1 MELSSEPDLGVTP
14 LCDAL
19 PAEEVST
26 GGGGGV
32 SPLLQTEDTAGSSGA
47 GALCALG
54 TGNTVQRVLH

>member
-1 MELSSEPDLGVTP
+1 MTESDLGVAP

-32 SPLLQTEDTAGSSGA
+32 SPLLQAEDTAGSSGPW
-47 GALCALG
+47 ALS
-54 TGNTVQRVLH
+54 VLRTADTQVREFSD